1 MYGRARV
8 RARLR
13 TRALACLQLL
23 LSRDSRRHVQRRLAA
38 RRVNGRLTVPDRTWL
53 LRSAVRQRALI
64 AVPNQAPH
72 GGPTCAHPVAAAR
85 GPGPGT
91 QRAARSAP
99 GKAAS
104 DWRQCPGREVGG
116 AWQYGSWSKGRK
128 SSAQGTSLLISHVAG
143 SVGGWSDSRTLP
155 SGPDF
160 LRYLPQGDR

>member
-64 AVPNQAPH
+64 AVPTKPHKVGLLVPTLWQLLAGQRRERSELPDLRQARRRRI
-72 GGPTCAHPVAAAR
+72 GDNVQAERWEGRGSTGVGPRDASRARKGHP
-85 GPGPGT
+85 
-91 QRAARSAP
+91 
-99 GKAAS
+99 
-104 DWRQCPGREVGG
+104 C
-116 AWQYGSWSKGRK
+116 
-128 SSAQGTSLLISHVAG
+128 
-143 SVGGWSDSRTLP
+143 
-155 SGPDF
+155 
-160 LRYLPQGDR
+160 